1 MLLAIET
8 SSLVSSVALLH
19 DDTLRAELTIQAR
32 LTHSEQLMPH
42 IADMLDKASVK
53 KSQIDGVAV
62 AVGPGSF
69 TGLRIGLATAKG
81 LSFAWNV
88 PIVGV
93 TTPVS
98 LAWNFVGVSDRICTL
113 IDAQKGNVYAG
124 VYRWDRTKLT
134 TEKEIY
140 IAPRTEVLDTL
151 EREGQPVVFCG
162 DGSLKGRRDIEG
174 RSPLFRMAPP
184 TMVIPRAGSV
194 ALAANVRFAA
204 GDYDDC
210 MTLPQRSRSAL
221 GKTPRRCPMSVTVRQ
236 ACREDLPDIIAIEEA
251 SFSVPWSHQSL
262 AAELDNPIARYYVLE
277 KEDGSVAGYADVWLI
292 ADEGQ
297 LANIAIHPSAR
308 GLGYGEILL
317 RTAMEALF
325 REGCTSFFLEVR
337 QSNAPAQ
344 GLYRK
349 LGYEALAVR
358 KDYYSQPVE
367 DACIMHCQ
375 KEKYQWLGHSL

>member
-19 DDTLRAELTIQAR
+19 EDTLRAELTIQAR

-124 VYRWDRTKLT
+124 VYRWDRTTLT

-151 EREGQPVVFCG
+151 EQEGQPVVFCG
-162 DGSLKGRRDIEG
+162 DGSLKGRKDIEG

-194 ALAANVRFAA
+194 ALAANVRFAT

-210 MTLPQRSRSAL
+210 MTLTPSYLRRSEAEVLWEKRHGGAS
-221 GKTPRRCPMSVTVRQ
+221 
-236 ACREDLPDIIAIEEA
+236 CR
-251 SFSVPWSHQSL
+251 
-262 AAELDNPIARYYVLE
+262 
-277 KEDGSVAGYADVWLI
+277 
-292 ADEGQ
+292 
-297 LANIAIHPSAR
+297 
-308 GLGYGEILL
+308 
-317 RTAMEALF
+317 
-325 REGCTSFFLEVR
+325 
-337 QSNAPAQ
+337 
-344 GLYRK
+344 
-349 LGYEALAVR
+349 
-358 KDYYSQPVE
+358 
-367 DACIMHCQ
+367 
-375 KEKYQWLGHSL
+375 

>member
-1 MLLAIET
+1 MVMDIAGNIIAPNKEDTGVLATVRRAAAYPLQNNPLRAADQFVQNKAVTPFQQAFVPESKPYDPNVGILENAKNILTPVNIASGIGSMIGFLAPGGLVEGGVRTGAETLAKKAASSKLLAGAAT
-8 SSLVSSVALLH
+8 KVANM
-19 DDTLRAELTIQAR
+19 
-32 LTHSEQLMPH
+32 S
-42 IADMLDKASVK
+42 K
-53 KSQIDGVAV
+53 
-62 AVGPGSF
+62 
-69 TGLRIGLATAKG
+69 KG
-81 LSFAWNV
+81 LIAAIGGITEGSTEAVNVYDDILNNGGDEGQAALAAAKTFAWNV

-124 VYRWDRTKLT
+124 VYRWDRTTLT

-210 MTLPQRSRSAL
+210 MTLTPSYLRRS
-221 GKTPRRCPMSVTVRQ
+221 
-236 ACREDLPDIIAIEEA
+236 EA
-251 SFSVPWSHQSL
+251 
-262 AAELDNPIARYYVLE
+262 EVLWE
-277 KEDGSVAGYADVWLI
+277 KRHGG
-292 ADEGQ
+292 
-297 LANIAIHPSAR
+297 
-308 GLGYGEILL
+308 
-317 RTAMEALF
+317 
-325 REGCTSFFLEVR
+325 
-337 QSNAPAQ
+337 AP
-344 GLYRK
+344 
-349 LGYEALAVR
+349 
-358 KDYYSQPVE
+358 
-367 DACIMHCQ
+367 CQ
-375 KEKYQWLGHSL
+375 

>member
-1 MLLAIET
+1 M
-8 SSLVSSVALLH
+8 
-19 DDTLRAELTIQAR
+19 
-32 LTHSEQLMPH
+32 
-42 IADMLDKASVK
+42 
-53 KSQIDGVAV
+53 
-62 AVGPGSF
+62 
-69 TGLRIGLATAKG
+69 
-81 LSFAWNV
+81 

-124 VYRWDRTKLT
+124 VYRWDRTTLT

-210 MTLPQRSRSAL
+210 MTLTPSYLRRS
-221 GKTPRRCPMSVTVRQ
+221 
-236 ACREDLPDIIAIEEA
+236 EA
-251 SFSVPWSHQSL
+251 
-262 AAELDNPIARYYVLE
+262 EVLWE
-277 KEDGSVAGYADVWLI
+277 KRHGG
-292 ADEGQ
+292 
-297 LANIAIHPSAR
+297 
-308 GLGYGEILL
+308 
-317 RTAMEALF
+317 
-325 REGCTSFFLEVR
+325 
-337 QSNAPAQ
+337 AP
-344 GLYRK
+344 
-349 LGYEALAVR
+349 
-358 KDYYSQPVE
+358 
-367 DACIMHCQ
+367 CQ
-375 KEKYQWLGHSL
+375 

>member
-124 VYRWDRTKLT
+124 VYRGAAVVLRLPVGNKLHLT
-134 TEKEIY
+134 
-140 IAPRTEVLDTL
+140 
-151 EREGQPVVFCG
+151 
-162 DGSLKGRRDIEG
+162 GRQAHRQRQKQRQRDP
-174 RSPLFRMAPP
+174 SPLHGFK
-184 TMVIPRAGSV
+184 PRDPERPGC
-194 ALAANVRFAA
+194 
-204 GDYDDC
+204 G
-210 MTLPQRSRSAL
+210 
-221 GKTPRRCPMSVTVRQ
+221 
-236 ACREDLPDIIAIEEA
+236 CR
-251 SFSVPWSHQSL
+251 
-262 AAELDNPIARYYVLE
+262 
-277 KEDGSVAGYADVWLI
+277 
-292 ADEGQ
+292 
-297 LANIAIHPSAR
+297 
-308 GLGYGEILL
+308 
-317 RTAMEALF
+317 
-325 REGCTSFFLEVR
+325 
-337 QSNAPAQ
+337 
-344 GLYRK
+344 
-349 LGYEALAVR
+349 
-358 KDYYSQPVE
+358 
-367 DACIMHCQ
+367 
-375 KEKYQWLGHSL
+375 

>member
-124 VYRWDRTKLT
+124 VYRWDRTTLT

-210 MTLPQRSRSAL
+210 MTLTPSYLRRSEAEVL
-221 GKTPRRCPMSVTVRQ
+221 WEKRR
-236 ACREDLPDIIAIEEA
+236 
-251 SFSVPWSHQSL
+251 
-262 AAELDNPIARYYVLE
+262 
-277 KEDGSVAGYADVWLI
+277 
-292 ADEGQ
+292 
-297 LANIAIHPSAR
+297 
-308 GLGYGEILL
+308 
-317 RTAMEALF
+317 
-325 REGCTSFFLEVR
+325 GC
-337 QSNAPAQ
+337 AP
-344 GLYRK
+344 
-349 LGYEALAVR
+349 
-358 KDYYSQPVE
+358 
-367 DACIMHCQ
+367 CQ
-375 KEKYQWLGHSL
+375 

>member
-81 LSFAWNV
+81 LAFAWNV

-124 VYRWDRTKLT
+124 VYRWDRTTLT

-184 TMVIPRAGSV
+184 TGSTSRPARRADGRRRETSECTHFAPETISSSL
-194 ALAANVRFAA
+194 ALLDVTAR
-204 GDYDDC
+204 
-210 MTLPQRSRSAL
+210 RSRRS
-221 GKTPRRCPMSVTVRQ
+221 GVSSRRG
-236 ACREDLPDIIAIEEA
+236 
-251 SFSVPWSHQSL
+251 
-262 AAELDNPIARYYVLE
+262 YVLRR
-277 KEDGSVAGYADVWLI
+277 SW
-292 ADEGQ
+292 
-297 LANIAIHPSAR
+297 P
-308 GLGYGEILL
+308 
-317 RTAMEALF
+317 
-325 REGCTSFFLEVR
+325 
-337 QSNAPAQ
+337 
-344 GLYRK
+344 
-349 LGYEALAVR
+349 
-358 KDYYSQPVE
+358 
-367 DACIMHCQ
+367 
-375 KEKYQWLGHSL
+375 

>member
-88 PIVGV
+88 PI
-93 TTPVS
+93 
-98 LAWNFVGVSDRICTL
+98 VGVSDRICTL

-210 MTLPQRSRSAL
+210 MTLTPSYLRRS
-221 GKTPRRCPMSVTVRQ
+221 
-236 ACREDLPDIIAIEEA
+236 EA
-251 SFSVPWSHQSL
+251 
-262 AAELDNPIARYYVLE
+262 EVLWE
-277 KEDGSVAGYADVWLI
+277 KRHGG
-292 ADEGQ
+292 
-297 LANIAIHPSAR
+297 
-308 GLGYGEILL
+308 
-317 RTAMEALF
+317 
-325 REGCTSFFLEVR
+325 
-337 QSNAPAQ
+337 AP
-344 GLYRK
+344 
-349 LGYEALAVR
+349 
-358 KDYYSQPVE
+358 
-367 DACIMHCQ
+367 CQ
-375 KEKYQWLGHSL
+375 